1 MNLTDKQR
9 ILLAQRIS
17 DEFGGFINQEL
28 QYQIESLKDDD
39 ILDWD
44 YYANEVDTK
53 AIRDLVIELITVPV
67 A

>member
-1 MNLTDKQR
+1 MNLTDNQR
-9 ILLAQRIS
+9 ILLAQRIT